1 MLANKV
7 LNDGWPLYVA
17 DMKFPFSNL
26 DISATAWPLA
36 VIGLA
41 FLGGLILNLMPC
53 VLSVLSIK
61 LMGIVSKGGKSN
73 REVLARDVRA
83 LSLR

>member
-17 DMKFPFSNL
+17 DTKFPFSNL

-41 FLGGLILNLMPC
+41 FLDGLILNLMPC
-53 VLSVLSIK
+53 VLPVLSIK
-61 LMGIVSKGGKSN
+61 LMGILSNGGKSN
-73 REVLARDVRA
+73 REVLAG
-83 LSLR
+83 

>member
-17 DMKFPFSNL
+17 DTKFPFSNL

-41 FLGGLILNLMPC
+41 FLGGLILNLMPR
-53 VLSVLSIK
+53 VLSLLSIK
-61 LMGIVSKGGKSN
+61 LMGIVSKGGKVIAKSW
-73 REVLARDVRA
+73 RDRCA
-83 LSLR
+83 H

>member
-17 DMKFPFSNL
+17 DMNFPFPNL

-53 VLSVLSIK
+53 VLPVLSI
-61 LMGIVSKGGKSN
+61 S
-73 REVLARDVRA
+73 
-83 LSLR
+83 

>member
-17 DMKFPFSNL
+17 DMNFPFSNS
-26 DISATAWPLA
+26 DTSATAWPLA

-41 FLGGLILNLMPC
+41 LLGGLILNLMPC
-53 VLSVLSIK
+53 VLPALSIK

-73 REVLARDVRA
+73 CEVLAG
-83 LSLR
+83 

>member
-17 DMKFPFSNL
+17 DTKFPFSNL

-53 VLSVLSIK
+53 VLPVLSI
-61 LMGIVSKGGKSN
+61 S
-73 REVLARDVRA
+73 
-83 LSLR
+83 